1 MVHNYMCKKKK
12 NVLQDTNFQGRD
24 KWLIHKQSLQM
35 SAIICFMNETV
46 FMTDRKNSN
55 LDKC

>member
-35 SAIICFMNETV
+35 SAIICFMNETI
-46 FMTDRKNSN
+46 FMTDRKNS
-55 LDKC
+55 KFR